1 MNKPIKVFYETG
13 YDCGG
18 ALNFVQQHTD
28 WLPDYDDPS
37 KFKIVF
43 NKYKDISDEDD
54 MKEGVTDWMWSI
66 EVFKK
71 EVSD

>member
-13 YDCGG
+13 YDCNG
-18 ALNFVQQHTD
+18 ALDFDIAD

-37 KFKIVF
+37 KFEIVL

-54 MKEGVTDWMWSI
+54 IKEGVTDWVWRI

-71 EVSD
+71 EVSDG